1 MNPNDRPF
9 KQNRAAA
16 LRAGALLDITA
27 TARLTEFG
35 MPASMTPTLWRAIAD
50 ADSFCPDDPRVM
62 SLCWCLFL
70 TLQTHAHDREHTN
83 AWSRTVW
90 FEAVVLRR
98 KVRVKA
104 MAHVGDNCERV
115 MTLMTPEEGCDFVE

>member
-16 LRAGALLDITA
+16 LCAGALLDISA

-35 MPASMTPTLWRAIAD
+35 MPASMTPALWRAIAD
-50 ADSFCPDDPRVM
+50 ADPFRPDDPRVM

-70 TLQTHAHDREHTN
+70 MLTTHAYDREHTN

-98 KVRVKA
+98 KVRIKA
-104 MAHVGDNCERV
+104 MAHLANGCERV
-115 MTLMTPEEGCDFVE
+115 MTLMTPEEGCAFVR